1 MDEIEESE
9 WYLLQN
15 YRERILP
22 LRGILLNLDF
32 TSIEKYDEN
41 TLELLIRGSKQKI
54 HFNEESE
61 KQFKS
66 IIQTD
71 IISKLMMLVEDAV
84 IFMESRRQ
92 NTSFYSILTNSDMDV
107 GLIIKEFFENI
118 DKLSTNELWQIM
130 SYVDINS
137 IYWETSE
144 DTSLIEKYLD
154 INISEM
160 RRLLSEL
167 KEFSTT
173 NHPLFK
179 RFKHGGFP
187 VFPAVNSPKS
197 IDFMKN
203 FDHCSAVFM
212 KENILDD
219 VVYIPY
225 SKDVLKSYYIIAS
238 GLQKFIHD
246 IVNNRMVTIERQTS
260 GMLPNVSHDSEKLSV
275 EEWNRYGAIAKNFYE
290 QNPIR
295 NDLPKTLNLPKPD
308 KENMKWYLGLEDF
321 LTRSVQFKESQDKEI
336 DRLKGSTDY

>member
-32 TSIEKYDEN
+32 TSIEKYDEG
-41 TLELLIRGSKQKI
+41 TLELFIRGGKKKI
-54 HFNEESE
+54 KFNEESE

-84 IFMESRRQ
+84 IFMESRRR
-92 NTSFYSILTNSDMDV
+92 NVSFYSIVTNSDIDV
-107 GLIIKEFFENI
+107 GLVIKEFFENLE
-118 DKLSTNELWQIM
+118 KLSTNELWEIM
-130 SYVDINS
+130 SYVDVNS
-137 IYWETSE
+137 TNWETSE
-144 DTSLIEKYLD
+144 DARLVEKYLT

-179 RFKHGGFP
+179 RFKHAGFP

-197 IDFMKN
+197 LDFMKN
-203 FDHCSAVFM
+203 FDHCSAVLM

-219 VVYIPY
+219 VVYVPY
-225 SKDVLKSYYIIAS
+225 SDDVIKSYHIIAS
-238 GLQKFIHD
+238 GLQKIIHD
-246 IVNNRMVTIERQTS
+246 IVNNRIITIERQTS

-275 EEWNRYGAIAKNFYE
+275 EEWNRYGEIRKKFYE
-290 QNPIR
+290 QNPLR
-295 NDLPKTLNLPKPD
+295 NDLPRTLNLPKPD
-308 KENMKWYLGLEDF
+308 KENMKWYCGLDDF
-321 LTRSVQFKESQDKEI
+321 LTRSIQFKESQNKEMY
-336 DRLKGSTDY
+336 RLNASTDY